1 MRKTSTNS
9 TLWSE
14 EKIILSLLFAV
25 VMIKVCL
32 FGWGFLCFDFAANP
46 DQNLLSIWDRWDA
59 YWYKTIAISGYKPVG
74 LDEQAQ
80 AFISHFPPFYP
91 LLIRI
96 VSKLFFIAPHSA
108 GFLISFTLAIAN
120 SYLLYWLVK
129 RDFKDQRMA
138 VLSVLFFNLYPTSYF
153 TNSIYTESLYL
164 FLTLLSFCLIRLQYF
179 FLPGLLGAASI
190 LTRYIGVTILPA
202 YLWVIWQ
209 NRRSWSYK
217 QLFLVILPL
226 FGLAIEL
233 LINIYYFGSPFFVV
247 REHENNPAS
256 IQTPSFPPIP
266 LKEAIFSL
274 PTLLGNLTSGIW
286 DEFFMMTLGWSAVFT
301 IFALAVIIIGIYRKL
316 PWDYSIYALS
326 YVLFF
331 SSFTWTISAP
341 RFTFALFPIFI
352 ALATIKN
359 RVAIALIS
367 TIFFILLLHF
377 TRIFVNGSWAF

>member
-1 MRKTSTNS
+1 MKNPSTSS
-9 TLWSE
+9 RFWSE
-14 EKIILSLLFAV
+14 ETIVLSLLFAV
-25 VMIKVCL
+25 VMIKMCL
-32 FGWGFLCFDFAANP
+32 FGWGFLCFDFTSNP

-74 LDEQAQ
+74 LDEQAL

-91 LLIRI
+91 LLIKI
-96 VSKLFFIAPHSA
+96 ISKLFFIAPHSA

-129 RDFKDQRMA
+129 RDFQDQQMA
-138 VLSVLFFNLYPTSYF
+138 FLSVLFFNLYPTSYF

-164 FLTLLSFCLIRLQYF
+164 FLTLSSFCLIRLQHF

-217 QLFLVILPL
+217 KLFLVILPP

-247 REHENNPAS
+247 REHETNPAS

-266 LKEAIFSL
+266 LKEAISSL
-274 PTLLGNLTSGIW
+274 PILLGNLINGVY
-286 DEFFMMTLGWSAVFT
+286 DEFFMMTLGWSAIFS
-301 IFALAVIIIGIYRKL
+301 IFALIVIIIGIYRRL

-359 RVAIALIS
+359 RLAIVLICS
-367 TIFFILLLHF
+367 IFFILLLYF